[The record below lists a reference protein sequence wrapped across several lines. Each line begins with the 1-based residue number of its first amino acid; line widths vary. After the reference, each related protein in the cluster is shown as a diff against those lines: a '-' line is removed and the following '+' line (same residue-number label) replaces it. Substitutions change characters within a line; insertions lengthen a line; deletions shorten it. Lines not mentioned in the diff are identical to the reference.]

1 MSKAAELRVE
11 IDPELLE
18 RLRKEAKRIGMRLP
32 SLVALALIHFLERAD
47 GAAALRHEIQ
57 DALAGQAI
65 VNAKIEHLAE
75 FVAAVVSPEPAPT
88 RRARIAR
95 DPSEA

>member
-1 MSKAAELRVE
+1 MAKAAELRVE

-18 RLRKEAKRIGMRLP
+18 RLRKEAKRIGVRLS
-32 SLVALALIHFLERAD
+32 SLVDLALIHFLERAD

-75 FVAAVVSPEPAPT
+75 FVAAVVSQEHAPT
-88 RRARIAR
+88 ERTRAPTK
-95 DPSEA
+95 PSEA